1 MHSQKG
7 KRLYKMGK
15 LIIKITTITT
25 RTTAE
30 EEIIAEEIAI
40 TEVIAEDNTKT
51 IRVMEDT
58 EIITIEEKIEA
69 EVTGEETIEE
79 ITLIITLLTIFTK
92 IMIRMLKLQ

>member
-15 LIIKITTITT
+15 LIIKITTRTA
-25 RTTAE
+25 RTTGE
-30 EEIIAEEIAI
+30 EEIIAEITI
-40 TEVIAEDNTKT
+40 TEVIVEDITKT

-58 EIITIEEKIEA
+58 VIITIEEKIKA
-69 EVTGEETIEE
+69 EVTEEETIEE
-79 ITLIITLLTIFTK
+79 ITLIITFLTIISE